1 MTITREYLLE
11 FLASNDK
18 LKTYKSTESGAGL
31 SSLPSFGYVYPYA
44 ALRKSAKTR
53 VDDLAETLVN
63 EIKALDENTTPKEY
77 YENTYYLFKN
87 RLDTEY
93 ILEQVKLIKSD
104 NKKLASIVVGLQK
117 VLDSDMLTRIQDY
130 AEME

>member
-11 FLASNDK
+11 FLAGDDK

-44 ALRKSAKTR
+44 ALGKSAKKR
-53 VDDLAETLVN
+53 VDELADAFVKEV
-63 EIKALDENTTPKEY
+63 KSLDEKTTPNEY
-77 YENTYYLFKN
+77 YENTYFFFKE
-87 RLDTEY
+87 RLEFEY
-93 ILEQVKLIKSD
+93 VLEQVKLMKSD

-117 VLDSDMLTRIQDY
+117 VLDSDMLTRIKDY

>member
-1 MTITREYLLE
+1 MTITRECLLE
-11 FLASNDK
+11 YLAGEDERH
-18 LKTYKSTESGAGL
+18 TYKTAESGAGL

-44 ALRKSAKTR
+44 ALSKSAKKR
-53 VDDLAETLVN
+53 VN
-63 EIKALDENTTPKEY
+63 ELAAEFVKEVKSLDEKTTPSEY
-77 YENTYYLFKN
+77 YENTYFFFKE
-87 RLDTEY
+87 RLEFEY
-93 ILEQVKLIKSD
+93 VLEQVKLIKSD